1 MKKLYNIR
9 GKHLATVI
17 ETPNGL
23 YDVKGVEGTQLSYVK
38 RRGSFQNLST
48 FKRNFEL
55 YFGNELERILQ
66 KQKNDKQNQTNI
78 FDYL

>member
-9 GKHLATVI
+9 GEHLATVT

-23 YDVKGVEGTQLSYVK
+23 YDVKGVEGTQLSHVK
-38 RRGSFQNLST
+38 RRGSFQNLSA
-48 FKRNFEL
+48 FKRDFEL
-55 YFGNELERILQ
+55 YFGNELERILKLQ
-66 KQKNDKQNQTNI
+66 KKENQTSI

>member
-1 MKKLYNIR
+1 MKNLYNIR
-9 GKHLATVI
+9 GEHLATVT

-48 FKRNFEL
+48 FKRDFEL
-55 YFGNELERILQ
+55 YFGNELERILKLQ
-66 KQKNDKQNQTNI
+66 KKENQTSI

>member
-9 GKHLATVI
+9 GEHLATVKK
-17 ETPNGL
+17 TPNGL
-23 YDVKGVEGTQLSYVK
+23 YDVKGVEGTQLSYIK
-38 RRGSFQNLST
+38 RRGSFKNLST
-48 FKRNFEL
+48 FKHDFEL